1 MPSMPNEAFSIRD
14 PRDGTER
21 FSNPPASARM
31 SGMRA
36 RYRARYWHAESIR
49 GEHRGGVAHDE
60 VPSHVISVVT
70 GFPM

>member
-14 PRDGTER
+14 PREPSD
-21 FSNPPASARM
+21 SAILHASPRM

-36 RYRARYWHAESIR
+36 QYRAQYWHAESIR
-49 GEHRGGVAHDE
+49 DEHRGGVTHDE